1 MIRSPK
7 RLTTKP
13 LKRARVSL
21 TEIASVDGLFHSGC
35 SPFFSP
41 PLLVRHMRGLSRHVG
56 RGQMTTL
63 PETKFQEIRRE
74 KRKDSMF
81 VLLGIVVL
89 AWIIVFIIS

>member
-1 MIRSPK
+1 
-7 RLTTKP
+7 
-13 LKRARVSL
+13 
-21 TEIASVDGLFHSGC
+21 
-35 SPFFSP
+35 
-41 PLLVRHMRGLSRHVG
+41 MRGLSRHIG

-63 PETKFQEIRRE
+63 SETQFQEIRRE